1 MLFGPRVALESEPDY
16 ERRYIVL
23 PRVLLLFR
31 FYAPHYGTLF
41 GIPSFVS
48 FFFFSLSLLFPMLLY
63 SRNTHTLVR
72 IVRNINGTF
81 GKETQS
87 AYSCIFLSFV
97 HEQGSRARLRAR
109 EGEHD

>member
-1 MLFGPRVALESEPDY
+1 MLFGLRVALESEPDY

-48 FFFFSLSLLFPMLLY
+48 FFFSLSFISDVTLFT
-63 SRNTHTLVR
+63 NTSHA
-72 IVRNINGTF
+72 
-81 GKETQS
+81 S
-87 AYSCIFLSFV
+87 
-97 HEQGSRARLRAR
+97 
-109 EGEHD
+109 

>member
-48 FFFFSLSLLFPMLLY
+48 FFFFSLSFISDVTLFTKYPY
-63 SRNTHTLVR
+63 PRTH
-72 IVRNINGTF
+72 
-81 GKETQS
+81 
-87 AYSCIFLSFV
+87 
-97 HEQGSRARLRAR
+97 RA
-109 EGEHD
+109 